1 MLGLGTL
8 RKDAPLKWAAVIAIR
23 LVLVSVAILIFCDIA
38 LTPSIG
44 MGRSTRARAEVS
56 EIGKAVGIYL
66 TLTGRMPASLDDLRL
81 PQERNGGDSII
92 DIGNDP
98 WGHPYG
104 FLFAGP
110 RAVTI
115 LSLGADG
122 EFGGQG
128 NDADLV
134 QRWPSLDEH
143 PPR

>member
-23 LVLVSVAILIFCDIA
+23 LFFAGLAVFILTAIPTINVPRQHR
-38 LTPSIG
+38 T
-44 MGRSTRARAEVS
+44 TKARAEVS

-92 DIGNDP
+92 DIADDP
-98 WGHPYG
+98 WGRPYG
-104 FLFAGP
+104 FIVDGP

-115 LSLGADG
+115 TSLGADG
-122 EFGGQG
+122 APGGDG
-128 NDADLV
+128 ADEDIVLH
-134 QRWPSLDEH
+134 WP
-143 PPR
+143 PPKDPLPR